1 MKSYN
6 NIKTSTKIA
15 MAISIALVALIF
27 VSSIMGLIKDTQTL
41 PAIKIAQIIAN
52 IATVIM
58 ILYYMLFGYKKPH
71 GNSLRNIFVISAILI
86 IARLI
91 LPHTHIE
98 NDVLRYVAKSGFGLA
113 AILIAFVGG
122 RLNKIKQNKILM
134 IIIGVSLLI
143 PSVIV
148 AASFPEFIFMRGIS
162 SMAQPIG
169 WLALCIAY
177 VARFEEHKAA
187 GLADKADV
195 EEK

>member
-1 MKSYN
+1 
-6 NIKTSTKIA
+6 
-15 MAISIALVALIF
+15 
-27 VSSIMGLIKDTQTL
+27 
-41 PAIKIAQIIAN
+41 
-52 IATVIM
+52 M

-148 AASFPEFIFMRGIS
+148 AASFPEFIFMRAVS

-169 WLALCIAY
+169 WLALSLAY
-177 VARFEEHKAA
+177 VARYEEHKAA
-187 GLADKADV
+187 GLADKADA
-195 EEK
+195 EEN

>member
-1 MKSYN
+1 MEKN
-6 NIKTSTKIA
+6 NNLKTGTKIA

-41 PAIKIAQIIAN
+41 PAIKISQIIAN

-98 NDVLRYVAKSGFGLA
+98 NDVLKYVAKSGFGLA
-113 AILIAFVGG
+113 ATITEG
-122 RLNKIKQNKILM
+122 IKSETPM
-134 IIIGVSLLI
+134 IIIKILFCLILLSLPPTNAI
-143 PSVIV
+143 SI
-148 AASFPEFIFMRGIS
+148 AAKPNPLLATYLNTSFSI
-162 SMAQPIG
+162 
-169 WLALCIAY
+169 W
-177 VARFEEHKAA
+177 V
-187 GLADKADV
+187 
-195 EEK
+195 